1 MSINDI
7 TEKIRKLKEAQAF
20 AAEIA
25 AEIET
30 LQDEIKAEMTTRN
43 TDTLQAD
50 IFTVRWT
57 TVKSARLDSKALK
70 AEEPELLCPVYQNH
84 RKPPFLGGVKEAQ
97 HMDNHIRDLYNYYSE
112 RDTPENL
119 RMKSEADAPWE
130 SSLSGLLSR
139 EDYLSV
145 EERIT
150 NSLSQYAERG
160 FVLGFKIASKLWAEV
175 LG

>member
-1 MSINDI
+1 
-7 TEKIRKLKEAQAF
+7 
-20 AAEIA
+20 
-25 AEIET
+25 
-30 LQDEIKAEMTTRN
+30 
-43 TDTLQAD
+43 
-50 IFTVRWT
+50 
-57 TVKSARLDSKALK
+57 
-70 AEEPELLCPVYQNH
+70 
-84 RKPPFLGGVKEAQ
+84 
-97 HMDNHIRDLYNYYSE
+97 MDKHIRDLYNYYSE

-119 RMKSEADAPWE
+119 RMKSETDAPWE

-145 EERIT
+145 EECIT

>member
-1 MSINDI
+1 
-7 TEKIRKLKEAQAF
+7 
-20 AAEIA
+20 
-25 AEIET
+25 
-30 LQDEIKAEMTTRN
+30 
-43 TDTLQAD
+43 
-50 IFTVRWT
+50 
-57 TVKSARLDSKALK
+57 
-70 AEEPELLCPVYQNH
+70 
-84 RKPPFLGGVKEAQ
+84 
-97 HMDNHIRDLYNYYSE
+97 MDKHIRDLYHYYSE

-119 RMKSEADAPWE
+119 RMKSETDAPWE

-145 EERIT
+145 EESIT